1 MIGYHIEDLQIPGRL
16 FADGEVYESTEAV
29 RQQLVDYHS
38 SDVDPE
44 LLSYL
49 GTMSLGQIL
58 AYGDWQLI
66 EAEQEPLIT

>member
-29 RQQLVDYHS
+29 RQQLVEYHS
-38 SDVDPE
+38 SDADPE

-49 GTMSLGQIL
+49 GTMSLDQIL
-58 AYGDWQLI
+58 AYGDRQLI
-66 EAEQEPLIT
+66 EAEQEPL

>member
-29 RQQLVDYHS
+29 RQQLVEYHS

-44 LLSYL
+44 HLSYL
-49 GTMSLGQIL
+49 GTMSLEQLL

-66 EAEQEPLIT
+66 EAEQEPL

>member
-1 MIGYHIEDLQIPGRL
+1 MIGYHIEDLQIPGWL

-29 RQQLVDYHS
+29 RQQLVEYHS

-49 GTMSLGQIL
+49 GTMSLEQLL

-66 EAEQEPLIT
+66 EAEQEPL

>member
-29 RQQLVDYHS
+29 RQQLVEYHL

-49 GTMSLGQIL
+49 GTMSLEQIL
-58 AYGDWQLI
+58 VYGDWQLI
-66 EAEQEPLIT
+66 EVEQEPLIT

>member
-29 RQQLVDYHS
+29 RQQLVEYHS

-49 GTMSLGQIL
+49 
-58 AYGDWQLI
+58 
-66 EAEQEPLIT
+66 